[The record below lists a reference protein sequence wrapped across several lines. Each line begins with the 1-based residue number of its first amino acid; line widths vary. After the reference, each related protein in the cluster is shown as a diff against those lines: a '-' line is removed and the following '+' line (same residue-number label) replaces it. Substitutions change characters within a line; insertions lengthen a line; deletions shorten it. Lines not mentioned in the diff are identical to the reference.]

1 MNGLFFSIK
10 REYIGC
16 LAAYEI
22 STHFYLNNKFTIFHL
37 MEGDF
42 IMANKNNE
50 FCCMCG
56 RKKDEVDKLIRGKYG
71 YICDSCISIASELL
85 NDEEEENITT
95 NMKLATP
102 SQIKAHLDQY
112 VIGQDE
118 AKRTLAVAVYNHY
131 KRLNQN
137 KKSDVEIQKS
147 NILMIGS
154 TGSGKTLL
162 AQSLAKFLGVPFAI
176 ADATTL
182 TEAGYVGNDV
192 EVMLRTLL
200 QNANYDIESAQRGII
215 YIDEIDKISR
225 NGENM
230 SITRDVSGE
239 GVQQALLKI
248 IEGTI
253 SEVPVTGGRKHPQ
266 GETVKID
273 TSNILFICGGA
284 FDGIDKIIG
293 KEEIHNSIGFGAN
306 VADKKETV
314 TDLSKVEQHD
324 LVKYG
329 LMPELIGRLPIITA
343 LNPLSE
349 DDLVRILTEPK
360 NAITKQ
366 YQELLS
372 MDGVKLEF
380 EDEALRKIAEL
391 AIKKKTGARGLRSI
405 IESAMQK
412 FMFDVPDMASAKKVV
427 VTADCVEGKAD
438 ALVYGARNKKI
449 A

>member
-1 MNGLFFSIK
+1 
-10 REYIGC
+10 
-16 LAAYEI
+16 
-22 STHFYLNNKFTIFHL
+22 
-37 MEGDF
+37 
-42 IMANKNNE
+42 MANKNNE

-56 RKKDEVDKLIRGKYG
+56 SKKDEVDKLIRGKYG
-71 YICDSCISIASELL
+71 YICDSCISIASDLL
-85 NDEEEENITT
+85 NDEEEENIT
-95 NMKLATP
+95 NNVQLATP

-118 AKRTLAVAVYNHY
+118 AKRILAVAVYNHY
-131 KRLNQN
+131 KRLKQN

-154 TGSGKTLL
+154 TGSGKTYL

-182 TEAGYVGNDV
+182 TEAGYVGDDV

-200 QNANYDIESAQRGII
+200 QNADYDIQAAQRGII

-225 NGENM
+225 KGENM

-248 IEGTI
+248 IEGTV
-253 SEVPVTGGRKHPQ
+253 SEVEVPVTGSRKHPQ
-266 GETVKID
+266 AETIKID

-306 VADKKETV
+306 VSDKKESV

-329 LMPELIGRLPIITA
+329 FMPELIGRLPIITA

-349 DDLVRILTEPK
+349 EDLVHILTEPK

-380 EDEALRKIAEL
+380 EDKALRKIAAL

-412 FMFDVPDMASAKKVV
+412 IMFDVPDMSGVKKVV
-427 VTADCVEGKAD
+427 VTADCVEGKVD